1 MLITTY
7 TYDAQN
13 RLMLT
18 VTIEGDFNIKEAI
31 QYTYDN
37 NGNQLTTTRTEYIDG
52 VPQASVI
59 VATNTYDA
67 LNQLISTVTSSG
79 DTIVNAYNGD
89 GLRVSKTVN
98 GVITL
103 YLYEASRVV
112 LEQDGQG
119 NQTAWNVYGTNLIM
133 RKVGADTL
141 TYMYNG
147 HADVTA
153 LLDSNGNLMA
163 TYYYDAF
170 GNILEKTGTAENSIL
185 YGGYQYDEE
194 TGLYYLNARMYD
206 PVTARFLQQDT
217 NKGYYNDPLSLNL
230 YTYCHNEPLMY
241 SDPTGHREI
250 IGTSVERETE
260 MERKQ
265 SLYMMNKGRKAIAPG
280 FKEYEKAQIEAE
292 QKAAAASANSG
303 ASKRNTGSNNSSS
316 GSNSAAPTSQNVFVI
331 QPNTTL
337 AEIAK
342 SGIWRHY
349 DPSAEGFYKAQ
360 QMFLLWYWGTD
371 TINRIGD
378 GYSVNNA
385 GWLVVAMDG
394 KQGKGADLSKLTVQ
408 EMDNWYN
415 EVNRVA
421 FGVTAVAVMTYG
433 VYATYAAEKYTV
445 STSGAVVK
453 DAGNAFGPTNKG
465 PLPDAVANTFR
476 SGTYSEVVTQ
486 GETTLYR
493 VYGGKAGEIGSYWTT
508 TKPQGSLQS
517 VIDGA
522 LDQSWGNTAT
532 NISTINVPK
541 GTTIYQGY
549 ATPQGGLVGGGVQ
562 VYIPEV
568 NPSWLVR

>member
-18 VTIEGDFNIKEAI
+18 VTIEGEFNIKEVI

-37 NGNQLTTTRTEYIDG
+37 NGNQLTTIRTEYIDG

-59 VATNTYDA
+59 AATNTYDT

-89 GLRVSKTVN
+89 GLRVSKSVN

-119 NQTAWNVYGTNLIM
+119 SQTAWNVYGTNLIM

-153 LLDSNGNLMA
+153 LLDSNGNLVA

-217 NKGYYNDPLSLNL
+217 HKGYYSDPLSLNL

-241 SDPTGHREI
+241 RDPTGHREVV
-250 IGTSVERETE
+250 GDGGERETE
-260 MERKQ
+260 MDRKQ
-265 SLYMMNKGRKAIAPG
+265 SLYMMNHGRTAMAPG
-280 FKEYEKAQIEAE
+280 YKEYEKAQIEAE
-292 QKAAAASANSG
+292 QKAAAVA
-303 ASKRNTGSNNSSS
+303 RNQTSSS
-316 GSNSAAPTSQNVFVI
+316 GGSRSSDSGSNKANNGITQAISAYIDFVGPGFVANYNILMGILDGVANAYTYGLLPKTKSNSTCYEVGLAIGDVIAIIAGAVEFVAGAAGEGLGVITIPAGGAGALVMAGSTVVVTHGASVVAAAAAHLGKDVSNITFDSGSNGNTPKVEGRGQSKGGHQPENLREQLAVEEAMSNPKAGRVLEGKNTDPRWPADEGWVKKAQNVNDV
-331 QPNTTL
+331 
-337 AEIAK
+337 EI
-342 SGIWRHY
+342 HY
-349 DPSAEGFYKAQ
+349 QY
-360 QMFLLWYWGTD
+360 
-371 TINRIGD
+371 N
-378 GYSVNNA
+378 
-385 GWLVVAMDG
+385 
-394 KQGKGADLSKLTVQ
+394 SKTGQ
-408 EMDNWYN
+408 
-415 EVNRVA
+415 
-421 FGVTAVAVMTYG
+421 
-433 VYATYAAEKYTV
+433 
-445 STSGAVVK
+445 
-453 DAGNAFGPTNKG
+453 
-465 PLPDAVANTFR
+465 
-476 SGTYSEVVTQ
+476 
-486 GETTLYR
+486 
-493 VYGGKAGEIGSYWTT
+493 
-508 TKPQGSLQS
+508 
-517 VIDGA
+517 ID
-522 LDQSWGNTAT
+522 DFK
-532 NISTINVPK
+532 IK
-541 GTTIYQGY
+541 
-549 ATPQGGLVGGGVQ
+549 
-562 VYIPEV
+562 
-568 NPSWLVR
+568 